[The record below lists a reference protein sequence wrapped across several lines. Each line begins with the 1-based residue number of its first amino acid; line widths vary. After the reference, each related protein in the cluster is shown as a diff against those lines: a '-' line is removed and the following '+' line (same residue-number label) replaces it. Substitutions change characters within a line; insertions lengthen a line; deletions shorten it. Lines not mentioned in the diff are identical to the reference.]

1 MRYERACIPASGAWS
16 SPFCRWQG
24 PLSGMSSLD
33 LAVTVT
39 RRALADREID
49 PQDLTQLVLGWT
61 VPQPGAFYGAPT
73 VAARIGAP
81 GITGPMVA
89 QACATSV
96 AAVSAAA
103 QGIEAGEDGLILAV
117 LSDRTSNG
125 PHLVYPNPSAQGGTA
140 YSEDWVM
147 ENFRRDPWAGESMVQ
162 TAEHVAEEGGFDR
175 QAIDEVT
182 LLRHRQYEDALADDR
197 AFQRR
202 YMVPVELPGRRGA
215 TEVVDAD
222 TGIRPAEADAIA
234 RLDPALPGG
243 VVTFAAQTHPAD
255 GAAGVL
261 VTSEERARAMGDGDG
276 GVTRLLASGVARVAK
291 GRMPKAPVPAA
302 RTALADAGTGARDL
316 DAVCT
321 HNPFAV
327 NDLWLARETGIP
339 VEKANRYGSSLVYG
353 HPQAPTGARAV
364 AELIETLRLRGGGT
378 GLFTGCAAGDTG
390 AALVVRV
397 DD

>member
-1 MRYERACIPASGAWS
+1 
-16 SPFCRWQG
+16 
-24 PLSGMSSLD
+24 
-33 LAVTVT
+33 
-39 RRALADREID
+39 
-49 PQDLTQLVLGWT
+49 
-61 VPQPGAFYGAPT
+61 
-73 VAARIGAP
+73 
-81 GITGPMVA
+81 MVA

-103 QGIEAGEDGLILAV
+103 QGVEAGDDGLTLAV
-117 LSDRTSNG
+117 LTDRTSNG

-175 QAIDEVT
+175 QAVDEVT
-182 LLRHRQYEDALADDR
+182 LLRHRQYEAALADDR

-202 YMVPVELPGRRGA
+202 YMVPVELPGRRGT
-215 TEVVDAD
+215 TEVVEAD
-222 TGIRPAEADAIA
+222 TGIRPAEPDAIA

-261 VTSEERARAMGDGDG
+261 VTSEERARAIGNGEG

-302 RTALADAGTGARDL
+302 RAALADAGIGARDL

-339 VEKANRYGSSLVYG
+339 VEDANRYGSSLATATRR
-353 HPQAPTGARAV
+353 PRPARG
-364 AELIETLRLRGGGT
+364 RWPS
-378 GLFTGCAAGDTG
+378 
-390 AALVVRV
+390 
-397 DD
+397 